1 MDAKGKFIV
10 IRISSKIA
18 HVIVALAL
26 SLMVIAAMAP
36 SVNTGSLGG
45 QCVHAYSGSHDEK
58 PHPDTIHVGACCTDM
73 HCCPLMPSVLP
84 AETSLQLDDILF
96 AGHRAAS
103 PLLLIRPIDPPPK
116 AFAV

>member
-1 MDAKGKFIV
+1 MS
-10 IRISSKIA
+10 RISSKIA
-18 HVIVALAL
+18 HVIMALAL
-26 SLMVIAAMAP
+26 SLMVIAAMAMAP
-36 SVNTGSLGG
+36 SVNAGLLGG

-58 PHPDTIHVGACCTDM
+58 PDPDTTHVGACCTDM

-84 AETSLQLDDILF
+84 DDTSLQLDDILF

-116 AFAV
+116 ALPV